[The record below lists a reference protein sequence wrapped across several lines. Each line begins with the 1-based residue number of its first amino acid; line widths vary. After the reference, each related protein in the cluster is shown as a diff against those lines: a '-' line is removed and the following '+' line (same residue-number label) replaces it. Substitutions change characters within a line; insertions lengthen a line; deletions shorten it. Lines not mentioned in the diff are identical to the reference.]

1 MKNLCALCGYIN
13 IKFASSFMA
22 KLKKLPS
29 PITIL
34 VIVILMA
41 AAATWLIPAGEY
53 NKLSYAEPGTFSIST
68 NNGDTKTLPFTQHTL
83 DSLHIRIPIAK
94 FKNGDIRKPVAV
106 PGTYHQ
112 LKSNSQGPV
121 NIIQAP
127 IKGIYDT
134 IDIILFVL
142 FIGGFMNVFQQ
153 TGAMEMGIRNLSY
166 RMKGREAWLIIIM
179 TFLFSFGGA
188 SFGMAE
194 EGLVFYPVMVP
205 LFLAAG
211 YDLLVPLAVI
221 FGATSLG
228 NIASFSNPFA
238 TIIASNAAGV
248 NWADGLIER
257 IVVFAVITVVMI
269 WYIVRYAQ
277 KVQKDPT
284 ASLVYRFDGA
294 VISPYP
300 HIHNQQTIPTPLGKK
315 NGGLLLLFL
324 ATFLMMIYGVAFR
337 EWWLPE
343 MSALFLVSAILVAVI
358 TRVNESVFIA
368 QFIDGAKSL
377 LSVAFIIGV
386 ARAVG
391 LILNDGRISDSILY
405 YSAGMVG
412 HMPPVLFIVIL
423 FLVYNVFTLF
433 ISSSSG
439 MAVLTMPIFG
449 SLAVVVGVP
458 GREIV
463 NAYLFGMG
471 IMSFVTPTGLILP
484 SLALVN
490 VSYKTWLKFIWPLLI
505 MISVVCCLFLIGGVI
520 HN

>member
-1 MKNLCALCGYIN
+1 
-13 IKFASSFMA
+13 MA

-34 VIVILMA
+34 VIVILIA
-41 AAATWLIPAGEY
+41 AAATWLLPAGEY
-53 NKLSYAEPGTFSIST
+53 NKLSYVDPNGFSMST
-68 NNGDTKTLPFTQHTL
+68 ANGDKALPFTQHTL
-83 DSLHIRIPIAK
+83 DSLHIRIPLAK
-94 FKNGDIRKPVAV
+94 FKNSDIRKPVAI
-106 PGTYHQ
+106 PGSYHR
-112 LKSNSQGPV
+112 LKNNRQGAV
-121 NIIQAP
+121 NIIESP

-153 TGAMEMGIRNLSY
+153 TGAMEKGIRNLSY
-166 RMKGREAWLIIIM
+166 RMKGREAWLIIIV
-179 TFLFSFGGA
+179 TFLFSAGGA

-194 EGLVFYPVMVP
+194 ECMVFYPVMVP
-205 LFLAAG
+205 LFMAAG

-221 FGATSLG
+221 FGGAGLG
-228 NIASFSNPFA
+228 NVASFSNPFA
-238 TIIASNAAGV
+238 TIIASNAAGI
-248 NWADGLIER
+248 NWADGLYER
-257 IVVFAVITVVMI
+257 IAVFGVITIAYV

-277 KVQKDPT
+277 KVQRDPT
-284 ASLVYRFDGA
+284 ASLIYKLEGA
-294 VISPYP
+294 IVSPYANVHTGEP
-300 HIHNQQTIPTPLGKK
+300 EPLGRK

-324 ATFLMMIYGVAFR
+324 VTFVVMIYGVIFK

-343 MSALFLVSAILVAVI
+343 MSALFLVSGILVAVI
-358 TRVNESVFIA
+358 TRLGEGKFID
-368 QFIDGAKSL
+368 QFIDGARSL

-386 ARAVG
+386 ARGVA
-391 LILNDGRISDSILY
+391 LILNNGRISDSILY
-405 YSAGMVG
+405 YSAGLVG
-412 HMPPVLFIVIL
+412 HMPPMLFIVIL
-423 FLVYNVFTLF
+423 FLLYCMFTLF

-490 VSYKTWLKFIWPLLI
+490 VSYKTWLRFIWPLLLIISLICCAFLVVGI
-505 MISVVCCLFLIGGVI
+505 MY
-520 HN
+520 N

>member
-1 MKNLCALCGYIN
+1 
-13 IKFASSFMA
+13 MA

-41 AAATWLIPAGEY
+41 AAATWLLPAGEY
-53 NKLSYAEPGTFSIST
+53 NKLSYTEAGGFSMSSPG
-68 NNGDTKTLPFTQHTL
+68 GAKALPFTQHTL
-83 DSLHIRIPIAK
+83 DSLHIKIPLAK

-106 PGTYHQ
+106 PGSYHR
-112 LKSNSQGPV
+112 LSSNKQGAV
-121 NIIQAP
+121 NIIEAP

-134 IDIILFVL
+134 IDIVLFIL
-142 FIGGFMNVFQQ
+142 FIGGFMHVFQQ
-153 TGAMEMGIRNLSY
+153 TGAMEQGIRNLSY
-166 RMKGREAWLIIIM
+166 RMKGREAWLIIIV

-194 EGLVFYPVMVP
+194 ECMVFYPVMVP

-221 FGATSLG
+221 FGGAALG

-238 TIIASNAAGV
+238 TIIASNAAGI
-248 NWADGLIER
+248 NWADGLYER
-257 IVVFAVITVVMI
+257 IAVFATITSAYI

-277 KVQKDPT
+277 KVQKNPT
-284 ASLVYRFDGA
+284 ASLVYRLEGTVA
-294 VISPYP
+294 SPYANVHSGEP
-300 HIHNQQTIPTPLGKK
+300 VALSRR
-315 NGGLLLLFL
+315 NGGLLILFL
-324 ATFLMMIYGVAFR
+324 VTFLVMIYGVVFKA
-337 EWWLPE
+337 WWLPE
-343 MSALFLVSAILVAVI
+343 MSALFLVSGILVAVI
-358 TRVNESVFIA
+358 TRLGEGTFIA
-368 QFIDGAKSL
+368 QFIDGARAL
-377 LSVAFIIGV
+377 LSVAFIVGV
-386 ARAVG
+386 ARGVA

-405 YSAGMVG
+405 YSAGLVG
-412 HMPPVLFIVIL
+412 HMPPMLFVVIL
-423 FLVYNVFTLF
+423 FLLYMVFTLF

-471 IMSFVTPTGLILP
+471 IMSFITPTGLILP
-484 SLALVN
+484 SLALTN
-490 VSYKTWLKFIWPLLI
+490 VSFKTWLKFIWPLLL
-505 MISVVCCLFLIGGVI
+505 MISVICCLFLVGGVLAP
-520 HN
+520 

>member
-1 MKNLCALCGYIN
+1 
-13 IKFASSFMA
+13 MA

-34 VIVILMA
+34 VVVILIA
-41 AAATWLIPAGEY
+41 AAATWVLPAGEY
-53 NKLSYAEPGTFSIST
+53 NKLSYAEPASFSLST
-68 NNGDTKTLPFTQHTL
+68 NNGGAKTLPFTQHTL

-94 FKNGDIRKPVAV
+94 FSNGDIRKPVAV
-106 PGTYHQ
+106 PGSYHL
-112 LKSNSQGPV
+112 LKSNKQGPLAIV
-121 NIIQAP
+121 QAP

-142 FIGGFMNVFQQ
+142 FIGGFMNVFQY
-153 TGAMEMGIRNLSY
+153 TGAMEQGIRNLSY

-211 YDLLVPLAVI
+211 YDVLVPTAVI

-238 TIIASNAAGV
+238 TIIASNAAGI
-248 NWADGLIER
+248 NWADGLYER
-257 IVVFAVITVVMI
+257 VAVFVVITAAMI

-284 ASLVYRFDGA
+284 ASLVYRVDGA
-294 VISPYP
+294 VQSPYP
-300 HIHNQQTIPTPLGKK
+300 RIHSTDTPPAALGKK
-315 NGGLLLLFL
+315 NGGLLVLFL
-324 ATFLMMIYGVAFR
+324 ITFAVMITGVIKYD
-337 EWWLPE
+337 WWLGE

-358 TRVNESVFIA
+358 TRVNETVFIER
-368 QFIDGAKSL
+368 FIEGAKSL

-386 ARAVG
+386 ARGVG
-391 LILNDGRISDSILY
+391 LILNDGHISDSILY
-405 YSAGMVG
+405 YSAGWVG
-412 HMPPVLFIVIL
+412 NMPPILFIVIL
-423 FLVYNVFTLF
+423 FLLYNVFTLF

-471 IMSFVTPTGLILP
+471 IMGFITPTGLVLP

-490 VSYKTWLKFIWPLLI
+490 VSYKTWLKFIWPLLLI
-505 MISVVCCLFLIGGVI
+505 ISVICGLFLVVGVLKG
-520 HN
+520 

>member
-1 MKNLCALCGYIN
+1 
-13 IKFASSFMA
+13 MA

-34 VIVILMA
+34 VIVILIA
-41 AAATWLIPAGEY
+41 AAATWLLPAGEY
-53 NKLSYAEPGTFSIST
+53 NKLSYTEPGTFSIST
-68 NNGDTKTLPFTQHTL
+68 NNGAAKTLPFTQHTL

-106 PGTYHQ
+106 PGSYHQ
-112 LKSNSQGPV
+112 LKSNKQGPI
-121 NIIQAP
+121 NIVQAP
-127 IKGIYDT
+127 VKGIYDT

-142 FIGGFMNVFQQ
+142 FIGGFMHVFQQ
-153 TGAMEMGIRNLSY
+153 TGAMEQGIKNLSHH
-166 RMKGREAWLIIIM
+166 MKGREAWLIIIM

-221 FGATSLG
+221 FGGTNLG
-228 NIASFSNPFA
+228 TMASFSNPFA
-238 TIIASNAAGV
+238 TIIASNAAGI
-248 NWADGLIER
+248 NWADGLYER
-257 IVVFAVITVVMI
+257 IAVFAVITIVFI
-269 WYIVRYAQ
+269 WYVVRYAQ

-284 ASLVYRFDGA
+284 ASLVYRIDGTVA
-294 VISPYP
+294 SPYL
-300 HIHNQQTIPTPLGKK
+300 NVYASQESLSPLGKK

-324 ATFLMMIYGVAFR
+324 ITFLTMITGVVFYD
-337 EWWLPE
+337 WWLPE
-343 MSALFLVSAILVAVI
+343 MSALFLVSAILVAII
-358 TRVNESVFIA
+358 TRVNEGVFID
-368 QFIDGAKSL
+368 QFIEGARSL

-386 ARAVG
+386 ARGVG

-405 YSAGMVG
+405 YSAGLVG
-412 HMPPVLFIVIL
+412 NMPPILFVVIL
-423 FLVYNVFTLF
+423 FVLYNIFTLF

-471 IMSFVTPTGLILP
+471 LMSFITPTGLVLP

-490 VSYKTWLKFIWPLLI
+490 VSYKTWLKFIWPLLAMLFI
-505 MISVVCCLFLIGGVI
+505 LCSLFLIGGVL

>member
-1 MKNLCALCGYIN
+1 
-13 IKFASSFMA
+13 MA

-34 VIVILMA
+34 VFVILIA
-41 AAATWLIPAGEY
+41 AAATWLVPAGEY
-53 NKLSYAEPGTFSIST
+53 DKLSYNDGGFSVAT
-68 NNGDTKTLPFTQHTL
+68 TTGAKPLPFTQHTL
-83 DSLHIRIPIAK
+83 DSLHIRITLDK
-94 FKNGDIRKPVAV
+94 FKNGDVRKPVAI
-106 PGTYHQ
+106 PGSYHQ
-112 LKSNSQGPV
+112 LKNNGQDGV
-121 NIIQAP
+121 NVIESP

-142 FIGGFMNVFQQ
+142 FIGGFMHVFQQ
-153 TGAMEMGIRNLSY
+153 TGAMEKGIRNLSY

-179 TFLFSFGGA
+179 GFLFSFGGA

-194 EGLVFYPVMVP
+194 EGLVFYPIMTP

-221 FGATSLG
+221 LGGTSLG

-248 NWADGLIER
+248 NWADGLTER
-257 IVVFAVITVVMI
+257 IAVFVAITIAFI
-269 WYIVRYAQ
+269 WYVVRYAQ

-284 ASLVYRFDGA
+284 KSLVFRIDGA
-294 VISPYP
+294 VSSPYAHVHTGEP
-300 HIHNQQTIPTPLGKK
+300 VALSKRS
-315 NGGLLLLFL
+315 GGLLILFL
-324 ATFLMMIYGVAFR
+324 VTFLVMIYGVVFK

-343 MSALFLVSAILVAVI
+343 MSGLFLVSAILIAVI
-358 TRVNESVFIA
+358 TRTNEGEFIN
-368 QFIDGAKSL
+368 QFIEGARSL

-386 ARAVG
+386 ARGVT

-405 YSAGMVG
+405 YSAGLVG
-412 HMPPVLFIVIL
+412 NMPPVLFIIIL
-423 FLVYNVFTLF
+423 FLLYNVFTLF

-471 IMSFVTPTGLILP
+471 IMSFITPTGLALP

-490 VSYKTWLKFIWPLLI
+490 ISYKTWLRFAWPLLL
-505 MISVVCCLFLIGGVI
+505 MISGICCLFLIGGVI
-520 HN
+520 KG

>member
-1 MKNLCALCGYIN
+1 MT
-13 IKFASSFMA
+13 
-22 KLKKLPS
+22 KLKNIQS

-34 VIVILMA
+34 VIVILIA
-41 AAATWLIPAGEY
+41 AAATWLLPAGEY
-53 NKLSYAEPGTFSIST
+53 NKLSYAEPGIFSIST
-68 NNGDTKTLPFTQHTL
+68 NNGGAKTLPFTQHTL
-83 DSLHIRIPIAK
+83 DSLHLRIPIAK
-94 FKNGDIRKPVAV
+94 FKNGDIRKAVAV
-106 PGTYHQ
+106 PGSYHQ
-112 LKSNSQGPV
+112 LKSNKQGPI

-153 TGAMEMGIRNLSY
+153 TGAMEQGIKNLSY
-166 RMKGREAWLIIIM
+166 RMKGKEAWLIIIM
-179 TFLFSFGGA
+179 SFLFSFGGA

-194 EGLVFYPVMVP
+194 EGLVFFPVMVP

-221 FGATSLG
+221 FGGTSLG
-228 NIASFSNPFA
+228 NVASFSNPFA
-238 TIIASNAAGV
+238 TIIASNAAGI
-248 NWADGLIER
+248 NWADGLYER
-257 IVVFAVITVVMI
+257 VAVFAAVTIVFI
-269 WYIVRYAQ
+269 WYVVRYAQ

-294 VISPYP
+294 VVSPYP
-300 HIHNQQTIPTPLGKK
+300 NIHGAQSAPVPLGKK

-324 ATFLMMIYGVAFR
+324 ITFLTMITGVVFYD
-337 EWWLPE
+337 WWLPE

-358 TRVNESVFIA
+358 TRVNEQVFIE
-368 QFIDGAKSL
+368 QFIEGARSL

-386 ARAVG
+386 ARGVT
-391 LILNDGRISDSILY
+391 LILNNGLISDSILY
-405 YSAGMVG
+405 YSAGLVG

-423 FLVYNVFTLF
+423 FVLYNVFTRF

-449 SLAVVVGVP
+449 SMAVVVGVP

-471 IMSFVTPTGLILP
+471 LMGFITPTGLVLP

-490 VSYKTWLKFIWPLLI
+490 VSYKTWLKFIWPFLVMLFVI
-505 MISVVCCLFLIGGVI
+505 CSLFLIGGVL